1 MFHPDALISDKNFSF
16 FYNLSLY
23 INLKITTNTKKIM
36 WDTNDA
42 QVRHTRMKMLVEI
55 KRRSQKDKLVL
66 W

>member
-55 KRRSQKDKLVL
+55 
-66 W
+66 